1 MINRVI
7 REDPTKS
14 YMHNRE
20 PITPKLLW
28 KSMCDYDLWPLYILG
43 LMFQIPMGPPNQ
55 YLTLTL
61 RGLGFD
67 TFHTNLLVVPSVVFH
82 MFTMMALTYVAEI
95 WKELTF
101 TAAIPQIWALP
112 FLIFIYV
119 KDITSINKWTSYA
132 IMTCLLSYPSGRFTP
147 SSPNQYLTATAHPI
161 QVAWNSRNSNS
172 VRSRTVSAALY
183 NMFVQTS
190 GIIISNIYRKDDAP
204 RYKRGNRVLLS
215 ICIANLVIYTFV
227 KVYYV
232 QRNKQ
237 RETK

>member
-14 YMHNRE
+14 YMHNRQ

-28 KSMCDYDLWPLYILG
+28 KSMTDYDLWPLYILG

-61 RGLGFD
+61 KGLGFD
-67 TFHTNLLVVPSVVFH
+67 TFHTNLLVIPSVVFH
-82 MFTMMALTYVAEI
+82 MFTMMILTYVAEI

-119 KDITSINKWTSYA
+119 KDINAINKWTSYA
-132 IMTCLLSYPSGRFTP
+132 IMTALLSYPSGK
-147 SSPNQYLTATAHPI
+147 
-161 QVAWNSRNSNS
+161 
-172 VRSRTVSAALY
+172 SAA
-183 NMFVQTS
+183 
-190 GIIISNIYRKDDAP
+190 P
-204 RYKRGNRVLLS
+204 LLS
-215 ICIANLVIYTFV
+215 LPSY
-227 KVYYV
+227 
-232 QRNKQ
+232 
-237 RETK
+237 